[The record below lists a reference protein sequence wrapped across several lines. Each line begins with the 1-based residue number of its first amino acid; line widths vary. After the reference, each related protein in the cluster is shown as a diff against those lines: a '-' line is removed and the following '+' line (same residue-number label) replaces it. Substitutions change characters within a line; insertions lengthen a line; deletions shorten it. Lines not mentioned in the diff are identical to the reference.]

1 MRNTKLYFVFR
12 ISRHL
17 KKYFLDANKRL
28 GFARSEEVGI
38 PGEGGGGATTTVST
52 TTSNTALAP
61 PELIK
66 QNSKESTDSSDK

>member
-17 KKYFLDANKRL
+17 KKFFSDANKRL

-38 PGEGGGGATTTVST
+38 PGEGGATTTVST